1 MIRALFY
8 FRSPSPSSPCS
19 SPVDMQSY
27 ELCSDIIDVVID
39 VSCIYGTGDDGAA
52 SAYDEKSGSIIKLSN
67 NTVLYLREVNKYV
80 WGFYLPWRRTRLL
93 GTPFPVCGGR
103 QSPLLPFLNCL
114 FFLHTGILRWCA
126 CYGRRTLRST
136 ASLTTT
142 FTFSARPF
150 KR

>member
-1 MIRALFY
+1 MIHPMFY
-8 FRSPSPSSPCS
+8 FRSPPPPSPCS

-80 WGFYLPWRRTRLL
+80 WAFVLPHTHL
-93 GTPFPVCGGR
+93 TFFVHHSR
-103 QSPLLPFLNCL
+103 QPWTAAIPPPLSHPPCLPLCTQVPCVGVL
-114 FFLHTGILRWCA
+114 VTEGEL
-126 CYGRRTLRST
+126 
-136 ASLTTT
+136 
-142 FTFSARPF
+142 
-150 KR
+150 